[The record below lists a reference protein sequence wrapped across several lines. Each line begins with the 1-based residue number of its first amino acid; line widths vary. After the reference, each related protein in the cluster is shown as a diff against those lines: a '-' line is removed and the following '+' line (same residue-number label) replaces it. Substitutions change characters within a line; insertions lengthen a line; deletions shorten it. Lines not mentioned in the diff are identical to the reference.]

1 MKIKSILASLQGKE
15 EKKKRMK
22 NLTVESEKD
31 QTFVVVAYRDQS
43 YIYLVSDSS
52 KISLFNFLELK
63 IPSLVVG
70 EDQVLRVSELA
81 DTISDAIEV
90 FMHENNIGMSLS
102 DLPAIVLLEPS
113 RFCISCIDI
122 ESLETYTEAIKKINS
137 GSLYEIFAQSPYIEN
152 DTCYEPFTVSND
164 DDKIN
169 RLNIMY
175 SSKSFLK
182 SWSKVIEEI
191 GLKVAYIGSAS
202 SPLLMDLAEGNSHP
216 CILVDMQKLSSKIY
230 CINGK
235 KEPIIELKFPYGYM
249 QYISRENGYEYR
261 RLKARVMATIINNKF
276 HLIFIMPNYFSLE
289 CLKQYIHR
297 SLRWKNGKSK

>member
-1 MKIKSILASLQGKE
+1 MKIKSILASLSSNR
-15 EKKKRMK
+15 EKKMGKDEK
-22 NLTVESEKD
+22 SLVVESERD
-31 QTFVVVAYRDQS
+31 QSFIVVAYRDQEL
-43 YIYLVSDSS
+43 YIYLVSDSN
-52 KISLFNFLELK
+52 KNFTILNFLELK

-70 EDQVLRVSELA
+70 EDQVLRISELA

-102 DLPAIVLLEPS
+102 DLPAIVLLEPT

-122 ESLETYTEAIKKINS
+122 ESLETYTEAIKKIND

-175 SSKSFLK
+175 SSKSFLT

-216 CILVDMQKLSSKIY
+216 CILVDMQRLSSKIY

-235 KEPIIELKFPYGYM
+235 KNL
-249 QYISRENGYEYR
+249 
-261 RLKARVMATIINNKF
+261 L
-276 HLIFIMPNYFSLE
+276 
-289 CLKQYIHR
+289 
-297 SLRWKNGKSK
+297 